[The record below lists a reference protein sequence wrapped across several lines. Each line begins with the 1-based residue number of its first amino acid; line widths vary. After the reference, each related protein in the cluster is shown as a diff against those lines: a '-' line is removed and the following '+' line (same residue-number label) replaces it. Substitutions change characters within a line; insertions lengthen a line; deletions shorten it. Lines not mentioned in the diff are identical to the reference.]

1 MSSKNKNDSFDD
13 ILSSILDSSQERNKN
28 DNREGIIAQVPSY
41 QDELNKYDI
50 DSSDDVLESDSD
62 MEASRAFDFEE
73 FKAYADKNDLLSG
86 DTNVFTVNRSKS
98 ADADEPLEPDTSIN
112 RPQKKMNK
120 KKKRRRANYSAYGGI
135 VLATLVLCCSIII
148 ALFGIVVGRDVLGI
162 DTGEY
167 ESYTIYIPEGST
179 TSDIADILYRE
190 GIIFYP
196 EVFNAVAKIMN
207 ADGNMYPGDLE
218 VIENMSYADIIDS
231 LMIAREAKATVTITF
246 TEGITLYEAALKL
259 EESGIC
265 DAQEFIF
272 EFNKGV
278 FGHEYE
284 NHVSSSSLKFY
295 KFEGYL
301 FPDTYEFY
309 LGDSTHN
316 IVKRIRQ
323 RTDEMLTD
331 EVIARC
337 NELGYTLDEMITL
350 ASIVQLESGNFD
362 DMKTIAS
369 VFHNRLNNPE
379 VFPKLQSD
387 TTYSYINNVIKANSS
402 IDFDQMYDAYD
413 TYTCNGLPVGAICNP
428 GMDAIN
434 AVLYPD
440 DTGYYYFCADLTTRE
455 TFFAVTYDEHKE
467 NCKKADLSV

>member
-1 MSSKNKNDSFDD
+1 MSSKNNADNFDE
-13 ILSSILDSSQERNKN
+13 ILSSILDSSQEKNKD
-28 DNREGIIAQVPSY
+28 DNRDGVIADIPSY
-41 QDELNKYDI
+41 KDELDKYQAD
-50 DSSDDVLESDSD
+50 ED
-62 MEASRAFDFEE
+62 MEASKVFDINELERFEND
-73 FKAYADKNDLLSG
+73 DKLSEN
-86 DTNVFTVNRSKS
+86 TNIFTVSK
-98 ADADEPLEPDTSIN
+98 AKPKQAEEPVYYEEPQQ
-112 RPQKKMNK
+112 RPKKSK

-135 VLATLVLCCSIII
+135 VLATLVLCCAIII

-179 TSDIADILYRE
+179 TTDISNILYNE
-190 GIIFYP
+190 GIIYYP
-196 EVFNAVAKIMN
+196 DVFRAVAKVMN

-218 VIENMSYADIIDS
+218 VVENMSYADIIDS
-231 LMIAREAKATVTITF
+231 LMIAREAKATVTVTF
-246 TEGITLYEAALKL
+246 PEGITVYEAALKL
-259 EESGIC
+259 EESGVC

-272 EFNKGV
+272 EFNSSA
-278 FGHEYE
+278 FGYEFE

-295 KFEGYL
+295 KYEGYL

-309 LGDSTHN
+309 LEDSTHN
-316 IVKRIRQ
+316 IVRRIKQ
-323 RTDEMLTD
+323 RTNEMLKP
-331 EVIARC
+331 ELIARC

-350 ASIVQLESGNFD
+350 ASIVQLESWNFE

-387 TTYSYINNVIKANSS
+387 TTYSYINDVIKASSS
-402 IDFDQMYDAYD
+402 IEFEEMYDAYD

-455 TFFAVTYDEHKE
+455 TFFAVTHEEHIE
-467 NCKKADLSV
+467 NCKKAGLEV